1 MTGLERQNCDVLQ
14 TVVIGGHHWYSHSRH
29 SGTVEVGNDS
39 VLAEAAG
46 TADNATKVQ
55 DMARKAEKQTCVVE
69 SESPGMAETRS
80 WSRCHS
86 LARTPAP
93 QINRF

>member
-1 MTGLERQNCDVLQ
+1 MRLEPQNCDVLQ
-14 TVVIGGHHWYSHSRH
+14 IGVIGGHHCYSHSRH

-46 TADNATKVQ
+46 MVDNATRVQ
-55 DMARKAEKQTCVVE
+55 DMARKAEKQTYVVE

-80 WSRCHS
+80 
-86 LARTPAP
+86 
-93 QINRF
+93 